1 MVGKE
6 GTKWQGPK
14 ELTKVTTGSSKLQI
28 QVKTKS
34 VLRIL
39 NTLKDQR
46 CESLLLNFEGLDTNK
61 YS

>member
-14 ELTKVTTGSSKLQI
+14 EFTKVMTDPRNFKYKWKKRCVTDFEH
-28 QVKTKS
+28 
-34 VLRIL
+34 
-39 NTLKDQR
+39 LKR
-46 CESLLLNFEGLDTNK
+46 CESLHLNFEGLDKKK